1 MSIPIL
7 GRARMTTSDQT
18 SVSTTDSAMTWI
30 WDPDR
35 LRIVWANEAG
45 LRFWGEQTLLDLVE
59 RDFAPFD
66 EAVHDFGELIRA
78 VLTRKS
84 GKVRAR
90 MVLAPAGN
98 PIRVDCRA
106 QHVALS
112 DGRPG
117 LRVEAVLA
125 PVGDEAE
132 VDRLREIIE
141 RTPTAISLFAED
153 GALLMQNA
161 AAEQSFGPELQEL
174 SQRYGDRQMTRDALR
189 SLLVNGAYSQAVAL
203 QTVVGVRRHRVTMRR
218 MHDPMTSGLAAI
230 VFFTDIAD
238 RTSAVMASARIG
250 GGEET
255 RLLSA
260 PDAGAIVFD
269 DALKVLYLSEA
280 AQQVLSDP
288 DAERAQSIATLFPA
302 DRKTIADSL
311 TRIRDGQ
318 TDHASLRLKGL
329 SGQDLLIDVRRGDWR
344 GAAAWLATVRDA
356 AEGQGATLLSGLSG
370 ASGLSGIS
378 GQSGLSGLSGIAR
391 DRALETLGI
400 GVAMVSGDG
409 VLESVTPAGA
419 ALLGRQESSLMGRA
433 FDADLD
439 EASVRAFRGALANA
453 PDKAQ
458 AFTIERPHDNDE
470 RIASL
475 RVAMSPAPDGTMSG
489 RTLVFTELKN
499 GNGGGRGSARSEA
512 IARASHELRTPLN
525 AIIGFTQIMLEDTDA
540 IRSETY
546 REYLKDI
553 HDSGQYM
560 ARLVQDMLDMRRIE
574 AGALSLDPAPV
585 NLGNLIRRVAR
596 DLDGTAQ
603 ARDVTITVTLEDD
616 LPTVVA
622 DAHTLRQALTNLVG
636 NAVKFTT
643 DAVRVSASTHSSG
656 ALRIDVTDN
665 GEGMN
670 EEEVERALQ
679 PYAQGRHSS
688 RKFGG
693 AGMGLP
699 LAKGFVEANG
709 GHFEIVSRKSEGTS
723 ARIVFPPR
731 IVESDNSSR

>member
-7 GRARMTTSDQT
+7 GRVRMTTPDQT

-35 LRIVWANEAG
+35 QRIVWANEAG
-45 LRFWGEQTLLDLVE
+45 LRFWGEQSLLDLVE

-98 PIRVDCRA
+98 PVRVDCRA

-117 LRVEAVLA
+117 LRVEAYLA
-125 PVGDEAE
+125 PIGDEAE

-161 AAEQSFGPELQEL
+161 AAEQSFGPELQGL
-174 SQRYGDRQMTRDALR
+174 SQRYGDRQSTRNALR
-189 SLLVNGAYSQAVAL
+189 SLLVNGAYSQAVEL
-203 QTVVGVRRHRVTMRR
+203 HTLVGVRRHRVTMRR

-230 VFFTDIAD
+230 AFFTDIAD
-238 RTSAVMASARIG
+238 RTDAVLGPARLAGID
-250 GGEET
+250 ET
-255 RLLSA
+255 RLLAS
-260 PDAGAIVFD
+260 PEAGAIVFD
-269 DALKVLYLSEA
+269 DALKVLHLSEVA
-280 AQQVLSDP
+280 RSLLSEP
-288 DAERAQSIATLFPA
+288 DAERAANIANLFPNE
-302 DRKTIADSL
+302 RKSITDAL
-311 TRIRDGQ
+311 TRIRDGRA
-318 TDHASLRLKGL
+318 DHVDLMLGGPGAESETRSLRLEM
-329 SGQDLLIDVRRGDWR
+329 RRGDWG
-344 GAAAWLATVRDA
+344 GAAAWLATLIDFSGEGYVPLSMQTAADGRERALDTLGVGIAVVRQDGVV
-356 AEGQGATLLSGLSG
+356 ESVSSVG
-370 ASGLSGIS
+370 AS
-378 GQSGLSGLSGIAR
+378 
-391 DRALETLGI
+391 
-400 GVAMVSGDG
+400 
-409 VLESVTPAGA
+409 
-419 ALLGRQESSLMGRA
+419 LLGRQETALVGQA
-433 FDADLD
+433 FDAGLD
-439 EASVRAFRGALANA
+439 DASVRAFRGALTSSLE
-453 PDKAQ
+453 KAQ
-458 AFTIERPHDNDE
+458 PFTIERPRDNDD
-470 RIASL
+470 RLASL
-475 RVAMSPAPDGTMSG
+475 RVAMSAGKAGATAN

-499 GNGGGRGSARSEA
+499 SNGGGRGSARSEA

-525 AIIGFTQIMLEDTDA
+525 AIIGFTQIMLEDSDA

-596 DLDGTAQ
+596 DLDGTAR
-603 ARDVTITVTLEDD
+603 ARDVTITVTLEDT
-616 LPTVVA
+616 LPTVIA

-665 GEGMN
+665 GDGMN
-670 EEEVERALQ
+670 EEEIERALQ

-709 GHFEIVSRKSEGTS
+709 GQFEIVSQKSEGTS

-731 IVESDNSSR
+731 IVESGNIRQ